1 MEEFTVEHHKYRDDI
16 TEYFNKG
23 KENSSEKMNSAQKQQ
38 SLKIK
43 YPNHFTIP
51 SETESK
57 QEICALCSK
66 SKSKSKSNI
75 TTKTAK
81 TNITNK
87 NTIALTKDKNEFY
100 N

>member
-66 SKSKSKSNI
+66 SKSKSNK
-75 TTKTAK
+75 TTKTTK